1 MTPSPRNVLLLGD
14 PALDEFR
21 EAIETIRQQVPGEH
35 VRAATGAEDLAAL
48 VGAGGWHPD
57 LIVVLQSWPD
67 QFSENDIHKL
77 LAICPLARIVCCFG
91 SWCDSD
97 GRTRSIW
104 PLAVRIPIV
113 AARRRL
119 IRELALLENHDGSSV
134 PLPLTASRSE
144 IFENDYTAPADS
156 ALEKPPAGAVSVFSP
171 DWPFRQMLEAAARDW
186 GYRLHEASRGA
197 APEVILF
204 DADPWDAQRMIT
216 LRTIRENHPQARLVA
231 CVGFP
236 RPDLDAA
243 LREKGADDMWF
254 KLSPLADLKFV
265 MAGLG
270 HRRESWWSEP

>member
-1 MTPSPRNVLLLGD
+1 MTPSPRNVVLLGD

-21 EAIETIRQQVPGEH
+21 PAVETIRRHVPGQR
-35 VRAATGAEDLAAL
+35 VREAIGALDLAAL

-67 QFSENDIHKL
+67 QFSENDVHKV
-77 LAICPLARIVCCFG
+77 LALCPLARIVCCFG
-91 SWCDSD
+91 PWCDSD

-104 PLAVRIPIV
+104 PLAVRIPLA

-119 IRELALLENHDGSSV
+119 IRELALLENHDDSPA
-134 PLPLTASRSE
+134 PLPLTASRAE
-144 IFENDYTAPADS
+144 IFESDFSVTADKSPENVRANT
-156 ALEKPPAGAVSVFSP
+156 ATVISP
-171 DWPFRQMLEAAARDW
+171 DRPFRHMLEAAARDW
-186 GYRLHEASRGA
+186 GYRLHESSQGG

-204 DADPWDAQRMIT
+204 DADPWDARRMII
-216 LRTIRENHPQARLVA
+216 LRSIRKAYPQAILVA

-243 LREKGADDMWF
+243 LRENGADDVWF

-265 MAGLG
+265 MAGLLTV
-270 HRRESWWSEP
+270 P

>member
-21 EAIETIRQQVPGEH
+21 PAVETIRQQVPGER
-35 VRAATGAEDLAAL
+35 VREASGVFDLTAL

-57 LIVVLQSWPD
+57 LIVVLQSWSD
-67 QFSENDIHKL
+67 QFSENDFHKV
-77 LAICPLARIVCCFG
+77 LALCPLARIVCCFG
-91 SWCDSD
+91 AWCDSD

-119 IRELALLENHDGSSV
+119 INELALLENHHSPV
-134 PLPLTASRSE
+134 APLPLTASRAE
-144 IFENDYTAPADS
+144 IFESDYSAPADKS
-156 ALEKPPAGAVSVFSP
+156 PANGRATAATVISP
-171 DWPFRQMLEAAARDW
+171 DRPFRQMLEAAAQDW
-186 GYRLHEASRGA
+186 GYRFHEWSRGG

-204 DADPWDAQRMIT
+204 DADPWDARQMIT
-216 LRTIRENHPQARLVA
+216 LRSIREACPQARIVA

-236 RPDLDAA
+236 RHDLDAA
-243 LREKGADDMWF
+243 LRETGADDVWF
-254 KLSPLADLKFV
+254 KLAPLADLRLV

-270 HRRESWWSEP
+270 TSAFPG